1 MQCYGVP
8 EIEARFLQTLR
19 LCRRY
24 DEAPIP
30 EDATLP
36 GLVEASRE
44 RLRAIVGHLGRH
56 SYAVAPFSATM
67 GCNVYIGDDV
77 VINGE

>member
-1 MQCYGVP
+1 MRFYGIP
-8 EIEARFLQTLR
+8 ELEARFLLTLR
-19 LCRRY
+19 LCRQY

-44 RLRAIVGHLGRH
+44 KLAAIVGHLGKH
-56 SYAVAPFSATM
+56 SYAVAPFSATI
-67 GCNVYIGDDV
+67 GCNVYIGNDV